1 LKSGRQPFAIFQK
14 SGWPHLKVAEKMRL
28 MMMVVMISGMEE
40 KVEISY
46 ELK

>member
-1 LKSGRQPFAIFQK
+1 M
-14 SGWPHLKVAEKMRL
+14 VAEKTCL
-28 MMMVVMISGMEE
+28 MVMVLMISGMEE